1 MTNLG
6 SYGVA
11 LPKAVSWSL
20 ASVAWPAIGTS
31 IAIGLATFGFVLR
44 TGRRSNVSSVVLK
57 GWAKL
62 AVIGIATFFLGYSI
76 FLGSG
81 RILFTSTGINNR
93 VSIAGALGF
102 AILVVA
108 TFGFAAR
115 SLGRRPSWR
124 PAILALLV
132 GAFCFSAS
140 IVNIAL
146 ADRWAQAWEE
156 QRAILADM
164 RDNLPPP
171 EPGSTV
177 ILAGVCPYVGPAIV
191 FESNWDLSGALEIE
205 YADPTIRADVT
216 SANLEVRASGLST
229 TLYGDHV
236 AHYPYGHSLILY
248 DDRTSRAWRLLDE
261 QTARSHLGESE
272 NECPK
277 GAAGWGVPIL
287 QVDVWFHD
295 LELRYFWR

>member
-1 MTNLG
+1 
-6 SYGVA
+6 
-11 LPKAVSWSL
+11 
-20 ASVAWPAIGTS
+20 
-31 IAIGLATFGFVLR
+31 
-44 TGRRSNVSSVVLK
+44 VSSVVLK

-62 AVIGIATFFLGYSI
+62 AVIGIAMFFLGYSI
-76 FLGSG
+76 FLESG

-93 VSIAGALGF
+93 VSIAGSLGF

-108 TFGFAAR
+108 TFGFVAR
-115 SLGRRPSWR
+115 LLGRRPSWR

-140 IVNIAL
+140 IVTIAL
-146 ADRWAQAWEE
+146 ADRWGQAWEE
-156 QRAILADM
+156 QRAILADI

-171 EPGSTV
+171 QPGSAV
-177 ILAGVCPYVGPAIV
+177 ILDGVCPYVGPAIV

-236 AHYPYGHSLILY
+236 ANYPYGDSLILY
-248 DDRTSRAWRLLDE
+248 DARTSEAWRLRNE
-261 QTARSHLGESE
+261 ETARIHLAESV

-287 QVDVWFHD
+287 DVDVWFHD